1 MPIFDIFKKN
11 KGKVEKKP
19 LKKKEEKSSEKKSVE
34 KRIEQEEEKV
44 PAKKKTGK
52 GSERKSVLEQKRIS
66 RTAYRV
72 LGPAHVTEK
81 ATILTENGQYVFK
94 VSSNSNKKEI
104 KRVVEELYGVDVVSV
119 RVITIKGRKRRLGKI
134 KGWTKGYRKAIVRIK
149 KGQKI
154 EILPR

>member
-1 MPIFDIFKKN
+1 MSIFDIFKKS
-11 KGKVEKKP
+11 KGKVKKKP
-19 LKKKEEKSSEKKSVE
+19 LKRKEKKVERKSVE
-34 KRIEQEEEKV
+34 KEIPAKI

-52 GSERKSVLEQKRIS
+52 DSGKKSVLEQKRIS

-81 ATILTENGQYVFK
+81 ATILTESDQYIFRVLPG
-94 VSSNSNKKEI
+94 SNKEEI
-104 KRVVEELYGVDVVSV
+104 KQVVGELYGVDVVSV
-119 RVITIKGRKRRLGKI
+119 RVITTKGRKRRLGKI
-134 KGWTKGYRKAIVRIK
+134 KGWTKGYKKAIVRIK

>member
-1 MPIFDIFKKN
+1 MPIFDIFKKS

-19 LKKKEEKSSEKKSVE
+19 LKKKEEKVEKKSVE
-34 KRIEQEEEKV
+34 KKIPAKI

-52 GSERKSVLEQKRIS
+52 RSDKKSVLEQKRIS

-81 ATILTENGQYVFK
+81 ATILTESDQYIFRVLPG
-94 VSSNSNKKEI
+94 SNKKEI
-104 KRVVEELYGVDVVSV
+104 KQVVEELYGVDVVSV
-119 RVITIKGRKRRLGKI
+119 RVITVKGRKRRLGKI
-134 KGWTKGYRKAIVRIK
+134 KGWTKGYKKAIVRIK

>member
-19 LKKKEEKSSEKKSVE
+19 LKKEEEKVGKKSVE
-34 KRIEQEEEKV
+34 KKIPAKI

-52 GSERKSVLEQKRIS
+52 GSGGKSVLEQKRIS
-66 RTAYRV
+66 GTAYRV

-81 ATILTENGQYVFK
+81 ATILTESNQYIFRILPG
-94 VSSNSNKKEI
+94 SNKKEV
-104 KRVVEELYGVDVVSV
+104 KRVVEELYGVKVVSV
-119 RVITIKGRKRRLGKI
+119 RVITVKGRKRRLGKI
-134 KGWTKGYRKAIVRIK
+134 KGWTKGYKKAIVRIK